1 MFVRRMSYIATQ
13 KLDAQ
18 DMKTPAGVESL
29 IPDEVGASSHNL
41 RNLFEVPV
49 IFYAVC
55 LYLMLVG
62 QVDQIHVYC
71 AWIFLIFRVLHSLIH
86 CSYND
91 VIHRFA
97 VYIVSCVAL
106 WVMVLRVVV
115 GAL

>member
-1 MFVRRMSYIATQ
+1 
-13 KLDAQ
+13 
-18 DMKTPAGVESL
+18 
-29 IPDEVGASSHNL
+29 
-41 RNLFEVPV
+41 
-49 IFYAVC
+49 
-55 LYLMLVG
+55 MLVG